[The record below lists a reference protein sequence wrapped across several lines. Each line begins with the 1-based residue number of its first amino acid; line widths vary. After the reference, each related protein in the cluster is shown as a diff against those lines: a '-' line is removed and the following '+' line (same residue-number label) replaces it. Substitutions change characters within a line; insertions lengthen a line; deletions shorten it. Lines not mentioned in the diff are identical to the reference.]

1 MACEYWY
8 DGLFRTE
15 EEFKSILENGLLD
28 QLIRDKKVS
37 LDAFEIDPTKIKNGA
52 KKEPISLKVL
62 RKIDSNINNKIDP
75 KTGAHLFQNPLGAIK
90 DFNNNQ
96 KNKKK
101 DLKLKFAIK
110 VGNKV
115 YTGEGKENLAL
126 AQELNDTAVR
136 QSGLNVAES
145 LQEGAVYMLVPS
157 SYGIY
162 PIKIFTNKVKDTEL
176 KGDLKKMLLELKRGD
191 KKMVDAVNDFF
202 LKNFYR
208 LTAKDEK
215 SSGVVYDSKKDT
227 FYITRFSPET
237 KQFVT
242 KEFKTVDD
250 AFNFLGDLLY
260 RVDYTK
266 INKGNYN
273 IKVAENNAVK
283 TDVFVE
289 DGSFFHSPSLV
300 IQAYTMSNEDS
311 KKQQKVLELFV
322 PTEKLNSSEVTSQQA
337 NKNKKN
343 KSEETQGLLFNTPAI
358 NLKELA
364 EKKKVGK
371 VDYTPKGKTKQT
383 YTIDYS
389 EKTPKILNNKG
400 KEVFKKD
407 SGDRRAIFAKFAVN
421 ENRAVI
427 VTHKNKKYVVS
438 NKNKDIFSVA
448 TKKIMQW
455 GPKNGDRIAIL
466 DLYEK
471 KLGTQK
477 PVETK
482 TETKLPPGLSKNT
495 EQPDV
500 TQDLSS
506 IIPGATPIES
516 PITYEDSSTDWDQ
529 FSKLTEGAEDFNR
542 NTPNEGKKELKI

>member
-8 DGLFRTE
+8 DGSFRTE

-28 QLIRDKKVS
+28 QLIRDKTVS
-37 LDAFEIDPTKIKNGA
+37 LDAFEIDPTKIKNGVT
-52 KKEPISLKVL
+52 KQPVSLRVL

-75 KTGAHLFQNPLGAIK
+75 ESGKHIFQNPLKAIK
-90 DFNNNQ
+90 DFNEQQ

-110 VGNKV
+110 VGDKV

-126 AQELNDTAVR
+126 AQELNDTAKR

-157 SYGIY
+157 AYGIY
-162 PIKIFTNKVKDTEL
+162 PIKVFTNKVKDTSIIW
-176 KGDLKKMLLELKRGD
+176 DLRKMLLELKKGD
-191 KKMVDAVNDFF
+191 QKMVGAANDFF

-208 LTAKDEK
+208 LTAKDNK
-215 SSGVVYDSKKDT
+215 SSGVVYDSKKGI
-227 FYITRFSPET
+227 FYITRFSPEA

-250 AFNFLGDLLY
+250 AFNFLQDLLY

-273 IKVAENNAVK
+273 IEIAEKKALK
-283 TDVFVE
+283 TDIFVE
-289 DGSFFHSPSLV
+289 NGSFFHSPSLV
-300 IQAYTMSNEDS
+300 IQAYTMSDEDV
-311 KKQQKVLELFV
+311 KEQQKVLELFT
-322 PTEKLNSSEVTSQQA
+322 PTEKLNASEVTSQEA
-337 NKNKKN
+337 NKNKTN
-343 KSEETQGLLFNTPAI
+343 KSGETQGPLFNAPVT
-358 NLKELA
+358 NLKELS
-364 EKKKVGK
+364 KKGKIGK

-389 EKTPKILNNKG
+389 EKEAKIFNSKG

-407 SGDRRAIFAKFAVN
+407 SGDRRAIFAKFSVN
-421 ENRAVI
+421 QNKASVI
-427 VTHKNKKYVVS
+427 DYQGNKYIVS
-438 NKNKDIFSVA
+438 DKTKDIFSV
-448 TKKIMQW
+448 TSKKIMQW
-455 GPKNGDRIAIL
+455 GPKDGNRIAIL

-471 KLGTQK
+471 SKTKK
-477 PVETK
+477 PAEVK
-482 TETKLPPGLSKNT
+482 TEAQPKTNLPPGLSKNT

-506 IIPGATPIES
+506 IIPGATPI
-516 PITYEDSSTDWDQ
+516 
-529 FSKLTEGAEDFNR
+529 
-542 NTPNEGKKELKI
+542 